1 MKQQIAIILGL
12 LILIIIVLG
21 VVLWWFKPA
30 QLKLGPPVPVIVSIK
45 GVSPDVTAVDVEARL
60 DRILVTS
67 NISLKEGKTTLM
79 LPLGGNY
86 LLTATGKQKVKTVQS
101 QSILI
106 SISSANQ
113 VIRLYFD
120 DWSLSRMLS
129 VNGRDIRTGQH
140 AKVDLRGFGL
150 PNAVYNEMNPAKLSH
165 SDYEITS
172 VDYKA
177 IKDIG
182 ANVARFYIQY
192 YWMSPKNEQALYHY
206 LDEQI
211 EAARRQGVYLVLNLH
226 YLGKAEDVR
235 KKHEDGFWQGDIA
248 GKGYDLVGFWD
259 RLSKRY
265 HYESVIAGYDLINE
279 PDCSGGYLEALL
291 YDEYEKIINVIR
303 ANGDQ
308 HMIFISDPVQKFT
321 NPNGRTYLPGAPFK
335 KMKDSNIVYEYHFY
349 QPIEF
354 THQGFFESSYF
365 ERGTTYPYL
374 KSEGTYKG
382 GYYNNPYWKDTL
394 NGDWQEYKGAWVD
407 LEHQANCT
415 IDILTDRFNINLGAA
430 KTIGKVWFDDIIL
443 EEKDVQSGK
452 IRRLNIN
459 NDTISHPKD
468 YWGWQKDPFPSPST
482 SGWYSMANPESEGVV
497 FAWDRSQDHTGNG
510 GGSLLIDG
518 TKAKW
523 SKNNPWA
530 RWAQDGGARTRFY
543 PIERGKLYRVRAWV
557 KILGDNDY
565 HTNIAFSINKVK
577 ETMINKQY
585 LASFIKNYYE
595 SWAQTNNVPLFMG
608 EFGLTNPSRLKI
620 KGVPAMKSDDQVAW
634 LSDVL
639 EIVNQGYTK
648 NWCFHAYKSY
658 ALRGDLFG
666 LFDKEGPDTTLQKV
680 IQKGLEH

>member
-1 MKQQIAIILGL
+1 MRQLIAILLGI
-12 LILIIIVLG
+12 LILVIILLG
-21 VVLWWFKPA
+21 VFLWWFKPA
-30 QLKLGPPVPVIVSIK
+30 PLKLGPPVPVIVSIN
-45 GVSPDVTAVDVEARL
+45 GVSTDIEVVELEARL
-60 DRILVTS
+60 DKILVTA
-67 NISLKEGKTTLM
+67 NIGTKERKTTIM
-79 LPLGGNY
+79 LPVGGHY
-86 LLTATGKQKVKTVQS
+86 LLTANGMKMNKTVQS

-106 SISSANQ
+106 SITSANQ

-120 DWSLSRMLS
+120 DWSMSGMLS

-140 AKVDLRGFGL
+140 AKINLRGFGL
-150 PNAVYNEMNPAKLSH
+150 PNAVYNEMNPAKLTG

-172 VDYKA
+172 ADYKA
-177 IKDIG
+177 IKDSG
-182 ANVARFYIQY
+182 ANVARFYLQY
-192 YWMSPKNEQALYHY
+192 YWMSPQNEQSLYAY
-206 LDEQI
+206 LDKQI
-211 EAARRQGVYLVLNLH
+211 AAARRQGIYLILNLH
-226 YLGKAEDVR
+226 FFGHSEDVA

-248 GKGYDLVGFWD
+248 GKGYDLVSFWD

-265 HYESVIAGYDLINE
+265 HYESIIAGYDLINE
-279 PDCSGGYLEALL
+279 PNCAEGYLEPLL

-308 HMIFISDPVQKFT
+308 HMIFLSDPVQKFT
-321 NPNGRTYLPGAPFK
+321 NPNGQTYFPGAPFK

-374 KSEGTYKG
+374 KSEATYKG
-382 GYYNNPYWKDTL
+382 GFYNNPSWKDTV
-394 NGDWQEYKGAWVD
+394 NGDWQAYKGAWVD
-407 LEHQANCT
+407 IEKQANCT
-415 IDILTDRFNINLGAA
+415 IDVQTDRFNINLSAA

-443 EEKDVQSGK
+443 EEKDKASGK

-459 NDTISHPKD
+459 NSSLTLPKD

-482 SGWYSMANPESEGVV
+482 SGWYALANPESEGVV
-497 FAWDRSQDHTGNG
+497 FSWDRSQDHTGNG
-510 GGSLLIDG
+510 GGALLIDG
-518 TKAKW
+518 TSAKW
-523 SKNNPWA
+523 SKTNAWA
-530 RWAQDGGARTRFY
+530 RWAQDGGARTMFY

-557 KILGDNDY
+557 KINGDNDY
-565 HTNIAFSINKVK
+565 HTNLAFSISKVK

-595 SWAQTNNVPLFMG
+595 SWGQTNNVPLFMG
-608 EFGLTNPSRLKI
+608 EFGVTNPSRLNI
-620 KGVPAMKSDDQVAW
+620 KGVPAMKIDDQVAW

-680 IQKGLEH
+680 IQKGLQ